1 MTAAAQK
8 RHKTYR
14 AKKDDGKSRH
24 LFLPHGAP
32 RFRGGEKQ
40 RRGGGKEAGMGTQ
53 RLGLGQ
59 HPIHFLEGQ
68 ALLVA
73 VLRSAAWEIFSVIL
87 IGPPSFLL

>member
-8 RHKTYR
+8 RHKHIEQ
-14 AKKDDGKSRH
+14 KKMTALAVIFFAAWSSALQGERSG
-24 LFLPHGAP
+24 GAAALK
-32 RFRGGEKQ
+32 RQ
-40 RRGGGKEAGMGTQ
+40 AGTQ
-53 RLGLGQ
+53 RLGLRQ
-59 HPIHFLEGQ
+59 HTIHFLEGQ

>member
-14 AKKDDGKSRH
+14 AKKDDGSCRH

-32 RFRGGEKQ
+32 RFRGEKQ
-40 RRGGGKEAGMGTQ
+40 RRGGGKEAGVGTQ
-53 RLGLGQ
+53 RLGLRQ
-59 HPIHFLEGQ
+59 HTIHFLEGQ

>member
-8 RHKTYR
+8 RHKHIEQKKMTAR
-14 AKKDDGKSRH
+14 AVIFFCRMGLRAS
-24 LFLPHGAP
+24 
-32 RFRGGEKQ
+32 GGEKR
-40 RRGGGKEAGMGTQ
+40 RRGGVKEAGVGTQ
-53 RLGLGQ
+53 RLGLRQ
-59 HPIHFLEGQ
+59 HPIHLLKGQ

>member
-1 MTAAAQK
+1 MMAWPSSFFAAWGSALQ
-8 RHKTYR
+8 
-14 AKKDDGKSRH
+14 
-24 LFLPHGAP
+24 
-32 RFRGGEKQ
+32 GGEKR
-40 RRGGGKEAGMGTQ
+40 RRGGVKEAGVGTQ
-53 RLGLGQ
+53 RLGLRQ